1 MASPEQDQAIILNVQ
16 PRNGPTKAPSD
27 DPKPTNPSLLGLQ
40 TIKETEIE
48 QTETEMEPANDDED
62 EPSTANGAANR
73 GLTLGSL
80 GAHLFSYFDN
90 TTVHGFKYIL
100 IGDTVAERAGW
111 VTAVVLA
118 FAGAF
123 VLIDT
128 YVDEVVNNPITM
140 TLSKIPVSEVPFPAV
155 TVDSGQVVDHFG
167 YVRRALGRVPVD
179 ERDEGTEKGLNTL
192 NMTRELP
199 V

>member
-16 PRNGPTKAPSD
+16 PRNGPNKAPSD

-40 TIKETEIE
+40 TTKETETN
-48 QTETEMEPANDDED
+48 QTEAETEPAVHE
-62 EPSTANGAANR
+62 EAPSTANGAANR

-111 VTAVVLA
+111 VAAVVLA
-118 FAGAF
+118 FTGAF

-140 TLSKIPVSEVPFPAV
+140 TLSKIPVSDVPYPAV

-167 YVRRALGRVPVD
+167 YVRRALARVAVD
-179 ERDEGTEKGLNTL
+179 ESDEGTKRG
-192 NMTRELP
+192 NMG
-199 V
+199 VSG